1 MMKRVINAIC
11 MGSILAMSA
20 FADAQTIY
28 EPTQSVSAQGISL
41 QGWGSGSIAEADE
54 MAFEGSNSIRVSSRN
69 FFQGGKIKFA
79 KGVNLTSQ
87 YSDKGNLLKFTFN
100 VPGSSTPASGG
111 RTGGGNQLGSGDGA
125 GGRGGDSGGA
135 GAASSGVGSPTG
147 QASGAAETALTK
159 IRVVFTTSDG
169 MHGEAYLDVSNA
181 LKDER
186 GWFSVAIPLQSVR
199 GLDKTNKTITS
210 ISLSG
215 DAVSTM
221 YLGQM
226 EVVRDTTPVFGE
238 PNVRELNL
246 AFGDEVTFSATGYAG
261 ATPVKFLWDFD
272 SSDGISVDAEGQVVS
287 RKFRREGNFTVTL
300 TIVDIYGL
308 KTPYKTTINV
318 TVNP

>member
-11 MGSILAMSA
+11 MGSILAMCALAS
-20 FADAQTIY
+20 AQTIY
-28 EPTQSVSAQGISL
+28 EPTQTVGAQGISL
-41 QGWGSGSIAEADE
+41 QGWGSGTISEADE

-69 FFQGGKIKFA
+69 FFQGGKLRFA
-79 KGVNLTSQ
+79 KGVNLSTQ

-100 VPGSSTPASGG
+100 VPGSGTATTGG
-111 RTGGGNQLGSGDGA
+111 RTGGGNQLGGGDGT
-125 GGRGGDSGGA
+125 GGRGGDTGGGA
-135 GAASSGVGSPTG
+135 AAGSGVGSPTG
-147 QASGAAETALTK
+147 QAAGATETTLTK
-159 IRVVFTTSDG
+159 IRVIFTTSDG
-169 MHGEAYLDVSNA
+169 MHGEAYLDVANA

-272 SSDGISVDAEGQVVS
+272 SSDGISVDAEGQVVA

>member
-1 MMKRVINAIC
+1 

-20 FADAQTIY
+20 FANAQTIY
-28 EPTQSVSAQGISL
+28 EPTQSAQAQGITL

-54 MAFEGSNSIRVSSRN
+54 MAYDGSNSIRVSSRN
-69 FFQGGKIKFA
+69 FFQGGKINFSKS
-79 KGVNLTSQ
+79 VNVASQ

-100 VPGSSTPASGG
+100 VPGATS
-111 RTGGGNQLGSGDGA
+111 GGGNAGGGRLGGGMSGA
-125 GGRGGDSGGA
+125 GDGRGGDAGA
-135 GAASSGVGSPTG
+135 GGIGQSTPTDI
-147 QASGAAETALTK
+147 SLSK
-159 IRVVFTTSDG
+159 IRVIFTTTDG
-169 MHGEAYLDVSNA
+169 KHGEAYLDVANV

-186 GWFSVAIPLQSVR
+186 GWFSVAIPLQSIR
-199 GLDKTNKTITS
+199 GLDKTNKMIS
-210 ISLSG
+210 NISLSG

-221 YLGQM
+221 YLGQL
-226 EVVRDTTPVFGE
+226 EIVRDTTPVFGE

-287 RKFRREGNFTVTL
+287 RKFRREGTFTVTL

-308 KTPYKTTINV
+308 KTPYKTTISV